1 MNIKRLLI
9 ALTCALPLFV
19 AIPADA
25 QTKPDYSNIDVSKLP
40 EDQIRTQALK
50 LKAAGFT
57 LNDALE
63 QAKLKGA
70 PFSFSKRRKNSFSTQ
85 GNSLKI
91 VRNSTMPDSSM
102 RKANPQPT
110 CPELCP
116 SRSARSMSAA
126 VSVIIVPP
134 TVTAT
139 DTSFTT
145 SILLAIG

>member
-1 MNIKRLLI
+1 MKNGMKSVLPMKAILFIRADVLGIILLTARPARNAPMIGSKPPSCAKNDDMNMMASTRMK
-9 ALTCALPLFV
+9 C
-19 AIPADA
+19 
-25 QTKPDYSNIDVSKLP
+25 
-40 EDQIRTQALK
+40 
-50 LKAAGFT
+50 
-57 LNDALE
+57 
-63 QAKLKGA
+63 A